1 MIIGTHDLEKR
12 VLVVAEIG
20 NNHEGQ
26 YERAA
31 DMIRHAA
38 AAGAGAVK
46 FQAIIP
52 SRLVSRMQPERLQQL
67 EAICLKLSQFDKLA
81 RVAAQEQILFLC
93 TPFDVDSVAVLSPLV
108 PAFKIASGDNVFF
121 PLLDAVARTAKPIII
136 SAGLCTWPQIMQIH
150 EYICNA
156 WNMRN
161 IVQDMAILHCV
172 ASYPTPDGQ
181 ANLLRIKRLQ
191 GLGCT
196 IGYSDHTLGIDA
208 AVLSVALGARIIE
221 KHFTLDKN
229 LSHFRDHQLSADP
242 GELAQLVTKVRQA
255 EKLLGQAGE
264 LPSECENEGRKAFRR
279 SIAAAEDLTA
289 GSVIT
294 SRHLTWVRPGMGLAP
309 GREGDLIGK
318 VLSRSVAR
326 GEVILPE
333 FLG

>member
-1 MIIGTHDLEKR
+1 
-12 VLVVAEIG
+12 
-20 NNHEGQ
+20 
-26 YERAA
+26 
-31 DMIRHAA
+31 MIRHAA

-46 FQAIIP
+46 FQTITP
-52 SRLVSRMQPERLQQL
+52 SKLVSRMQTERLNQL
-67 EAICLKLSQFDKLA
+67 EAICLKLPQFEKLA
-81 RVAAQEQILFLC
+81 EVAERENIIFLS
-93 TPFDVDSVAVLSPLV
+93 TPFDVESVAVLSPLV
-108 PAFKIASGDNVFF
+108 PAFKIASGDNLFF
-121 PLLDAVARTAKPIII
+121 PLLDTVARTAKPIIL
-136 SAGLCTWPQIMQIH
+136 SAGLCTWAQITQIRN
-150 EYICNA
+150 YIRDA
-156 WNMRN
+156 WRALN
-161 IVQDMAILHCV
+161 IIQDLALLHCV
-172 ASYPTPDGQ
+172 ASYPTPDEQ

-191 GLGCT
+191 ELGCT

-242 GELAQLVTKVRQA
+242 GEFTPLVIRVRQV

-264 LPSECENEGRKAFRR
+264 LPSECESEGRTAFRR
-279 SIAAAEDLTA
+279 SIAAAEELPA

-294 SRHLTWVRPGMGLAP
+294 SRHLTWVRPCTGLAP